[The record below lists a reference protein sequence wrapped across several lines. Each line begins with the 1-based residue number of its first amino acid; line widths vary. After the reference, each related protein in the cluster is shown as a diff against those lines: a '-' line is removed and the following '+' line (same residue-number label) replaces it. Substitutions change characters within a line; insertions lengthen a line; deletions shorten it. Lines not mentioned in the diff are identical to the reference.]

1 MMMLILL
8 DVAHFLEE
16 DDVLKIKDI
25 WKAFLV
31 LVDSEELGFKVMA
44 AFLVDK
50 KDVLSFVFGY
60 FSWN

>member
-1 MMMLILL
+1 MLILL
-8 DVAHFLEE
+8 DVAHFLEG
-16 DDVLKIKDI
+16 DDVLKIPDV

-44 AFLVDK
+44 AFLVSK
-50 KDVLSFVFGY
+50 KGVISFVFGY

>member
-1 MMMLILL
+1 MMLILL

-50 KDVLSFVFGY
+50 KDVLIFVFGY